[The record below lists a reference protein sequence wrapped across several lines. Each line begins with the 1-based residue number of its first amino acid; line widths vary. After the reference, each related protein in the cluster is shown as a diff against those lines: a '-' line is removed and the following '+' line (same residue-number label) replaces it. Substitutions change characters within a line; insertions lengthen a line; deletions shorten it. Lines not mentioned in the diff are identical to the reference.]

1 MSSESFISNA
11 VSQKKIV
18 PSFKKK
24 KKAKSSSSTFTG
36 ASSSE
41 SNNNNKVVPSF
52 KRKIQ
57 NTTKDTIT
65 YTKLSKDNTASST
78 TTSNPQT
85 VPVFAGTA
93 PKKPKTN
100 FMDENNVPATPKVKN
115 VVKSS
120 NKPSLKTPSLKTPNL
135 KTPDISIKP
144 VTTPSS
150 KSKRQSSDSNIRMA
164 PSKKLKTPMD
174 QYPSEVTSSTS
185 INQSNSSKFACV
197 TKQPITS
204 SQGLSLAN
212 EILQKLTSSQQINQS
227 QDSVPSQQVW
237 EVFTKTISI
246 NLFLFFYLFF
256 CYLFI
261 SLPFTFSRAFG
272 IQILN
277 FVFPGTSLLLQHL
290 TLDD

>member
-1 MSSESFISNA
+1 MSSKSFISNA

-24 KKAKSSSSTFTG
+24 KKAKSSSSTFT
-36 ASSSE
+36 ASSSSE

-115 VVKSS
+115 VLKSS

-227 QDSVPSQQVW
+227 QDSVLSQQVW

-246 NLFLFFYLFF
+246 NLFFFLFIFLLFVYFPPIYLFACFWYSNFEF
-256 CYLFI
+256 C
-261 SLPFTFSRAFG
+261 FSRYK
-272 IQILN
+272 
-277 FVFPGTSLLLQHL
+277 FVITTFDLG
-290 TLDD
+290 